1 MPTAIKTLKIRKNG
15 TIKLSR
21 DYDKDIASMTPGMAV
36 QIDAATD
43 TIVLATNVTSTVMK
57 GLLVEKVTSGEDQ
70 NKISMLADEAEVAV
84 ERASLASG
92 VEFTVGGVVYHDASG
107 KLTPTSGTGN
117 RMGIS
122 QSAIYSN
129 SGTDL
134 VMITDPVEDQVKTDH
149 A

>member
-1 MPTAIKTLKIRKNG
+1 MPHSIKTLKIRKNG

-21 DYDKDIASMTPGMAV
+21 GYDKDIASMTPGMAV
-36 QIDAATD
+36 QINPATD
-43 TIVLATNVTSTVMK
+43 EIILATGAGSSALR
-57 GLLVEKVTSGEDQ
+57 GLLVEQVTSGEDQ
-70 NKISMLADEAEVAV
+70 NQISLLADEAEVAV
-84 ERASLASG
+84 EQASLASG
-92 VEFTVGGVVYHDASG
+92 VAFTVGGMVYHNAAG

-129 SGTDL
+129 SGSDL